1 MFACLILLINLLQL
15 RVVRIFRS
23 TLEDLNERRSMHS
36 LNSLRNPR
44 NGLNTHTANT
54 ILLNASG
61 AAEHGIFTHNQPG
74 SNKPSH
80 LLAEMLYIDE
90 DPQVSAPIPQTAGGH

>member
-1 MFACLILLINLLQL
+1 M
-15 RVVRIFRS
+15 
-23 TLEDLNERRSMHS
+23 EDLNERRSMHS

-44 NGLNTHTANT
+44 NGLTTHANT

-61 AAEHGIFTHNQPG
+61 AEHGIFTHNQPG
-74 SNKPSH
+74 NNKTSH